1 MRTGLPWQLEI
12 CGLVVVAGVVLV
24 STRVRAVDAPATDAT
39 AAVKVEFNHPTID
52 VGCFVSDP
60 DASVK
65 FYTEA
70 IGFKEVGSFS
80 VSGAFCKE
88 TGLTDGQ
95 PLNNIRVLSL
105 GEGTAATKLKLSSI
119 PGHTAKRGATDN
131 VSAQY
136 GFRYLTI
143 HVTDTN
149 AALARLKK
157 AGVTPLGKGPG
168 AIPAEIAEG
177 AFLTCVKD
185 PDGNIVE
192 LIGPKK

>member
-1 MRTGLPWQLEI
+1 
-12 CGLVVVAGVVLV
+12 VVAGVVLV
-24 STRVRAVDAPATDAT
+24 STRVRAVDAPATGAAET
-39 AAVKVEFNHPTID
+39 AAAQAEFNQPTID

-80 VSGAFCKE
+80 VPGAFCKE

-119 PGHTAKRGATDN
+119 PGHTAKTGATKN
-131 VSAQY
+131 VAAQY

-143 HVTDTN
+143 HVADTN

-157 AGVTPLGKGPG
+157 AGVKPLGNGPG
-168 AIPAEIAEG
+168 AIPADIAEG

-192 LIGPKK
+192 LVGPKK